1 MKDLIIHEAM
11 RVQLRGEF
19 FNVFNQ
25 VNFSPPNTLVSSGG
39 FGRITGANDGR
50 VIQLALKFLW

>member
-1 MKDLIIHEAM
+1 MKDFIVREPM
-11 RVQLRGEF
+11 RIQLRGEF

-50 VIQLALKFLW
+50 VVQLALKVLW

>member
-1 MKDLIIHEAM
+1 MKDFIVREPM
-11 RVQLRGEF
+11 RIQLRGEF

-25 VNFSPPNTLVSSGG
+25 VNFSPPNMLVSSGG

-50 VIQLALKFLW
+50 VVQLALKVLW